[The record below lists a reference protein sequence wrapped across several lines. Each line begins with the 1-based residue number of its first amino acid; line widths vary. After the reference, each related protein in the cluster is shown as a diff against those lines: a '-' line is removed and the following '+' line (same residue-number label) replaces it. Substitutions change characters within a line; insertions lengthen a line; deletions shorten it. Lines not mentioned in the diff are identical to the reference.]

1 MFHRVV
7 SPFID
12 VLSKPVSGADSVI
25 SFCIGLNLG
34 WAASPHS
41 PNNMHSLV
49 VRYAPA
55 SLILWKANILKNIQK
70 MCIKSCLTCPSS
82 TLMSR
87 HQLLGE
93 HQSCLTCM
101 SLTLMS
107 RHQLLGEHQSCL
119 TCMSLTLMSRHQLL
133 GEHQSCLT
141 CLSLTLMSRH
151 QLLGEHQSY
160 LTCLSLT
167 LMSKHQLLGEHQS
180 CLQEDLILYSV
191 YKHDSLFHIILQ
203 TLHLKCKTTWWKSS
217 RWTQVLRPKTIKTL
231 FGPVN
236 FSVFILIYIKNKF

>member
-70 MCIKSCLTCPSS
+70 MCIKKNGIFGCSFSFFSIQQFFLLVVVLMVQSFIFQVYYKKQELLT
-82 TLMSR
+82 
-87 HQLLGE
+87 LGE
-93 HQSCLTCM
+93 H
-101 SLTLMS
+101 
-107 RHQLLGEHQSCL
+107 LGS
-119 TCMSLTLMSRHQLL
+119 SPVF
-133 GEHQSCLT
+133 GEICATHLFSFLC
-141 CLSLTLMSRH
+141 CVVFV
-151 QLLGEHQSY
+151 
-160 LTCLSLT
+160 CF
-167 LMSKHQLLGEHQS
+167 
-180 CLQEDLILYSV
+180 V
-191 YKHDSLFHIILQ
+191 Y
-203 TLHLKCKTTWWKSS
+203 
-217 RWTQVLRPKTIKTL
+217 LRPL
-231 FGPVN
+231 SWLPNVV
-236 FSVFILIYIKNKF
+236 SLLSILHCTFCFL

>member
-1 MFHRVV
+1 MKLLLLMSMFHRVV

-107 RHQLLGEHQSCL
+107 RHQLLGEHQSY
-119 TCMSLTLMSRHQLL
+119 
-133 GEHQSCLT
+133 LT
-141 CLSLTLMSRH
+141 CLSLTLMSR
-151 QLLGEHQSY
+151 
-160 LTCLSLT
+160 
-167 LMSKHQLLGEHQS
+167 HQLLGEHQS

>member
-93 HQSCLTCM
+93 HQSCLTCL
-101 SLTLMS
+101 SP
-107 RHQLLGEHQSCL
+107 
-119 TCMSLTLMSRHQLL
+119 TLMSRHQLL

-167 LMSKHQLLGEHQS
+167 LMSRHQLLGEHQS

-217 RWTQVLRPKTIKTL
+217 RWTQVLRPRPLKL
-231 FGPVN
+231 C
-236 FSVFILIYIKNKF
+236 SDQ